1 MGLEAYP
8 TPSQPSNPNHHPDLD
23 NTTLPLSSSFPAQT
37 LSATTTLNQTPTTA
51 TSLSFTDTLLITI
64 TQSGHLSQW
73 ITVPLESTNPTH
85 SDPHFALF
93 PQSSHS
99 DPNPDSEDRDSS
111 LIPMSRFQPRI
122 LLGAGGPEREV
133 LGQLLATQIAGL
145 VVSRDRAE
153 GRKLLVGLGFEKV
166 ERDRE
171 FVLGILELVTR
182 VL

>member
-1 MGLEAYP
+1 M
-8 TPSQPSNPNHHPDLD
+8 
-23 NTTLPLSSSFPAQT
+23 
-37 LSATTTLNQTPTTA
+37 
-51 TSLSFTDTLLITI
+51 
-64 TQSGHLSQW
+64 
-73 ITVPLESTNPTH
+73 
-85 SDPHFALF
+85 
-93 PQSSHS
+93 
-99 DPNPDSEDRDSS
+99 
-111 LIPMSRFQPRI
+111 
-122 LLGAGGPEREV
+122 

>member
-1 MGLEAYP
+1 
-8 TPSQPSNPNHHPDLD
+8 
-23 NTTLPLSSSFPAQT
+23 
-37 LSATTTLNQTPTTA
+37 
-51 TSLSFTDTLLITI
+51 
-64 TQSGHLSQW
+64 
-73 ITVPLESTNPTH
+73 
-85 SDPHFALF
+85 
-93 PQSSHS
+93 
-99 DPNPDSEDRDSS
+99 
-111 LIPMSRFQPRI
+111 MSRFQPRI